1 LVFAHNQEPGEAG
14 FFLRMHAFYLMFI
27 ALTVAT
33 PAVQMERRSR
43 RILAVL
49 SKGIHRWQYLGGIL
63 CGSALL
69 SGIFCLLVGAISF
82 MLCLRGGYPT
92 TGLGALILA
101 LFTCCLMASA
111 AGLFYAVF
119 LHPLLATAAA
129 AATLAL
135 PLVSERMD
143 SQSVAALF
151 PAGQLARTLVNY
163 QFGMPTDAGWIAA
176 GALMFAILFWIGAAA
191 LFARRDV
198 TISPE

>member
-1 LVFAHNQEPGEAG
+1 MRAIFLLGTNFVRTQWLTLAVMSLYLAGIALVFAHNQEVHEAG
-14 FFLRMHAFYLMFI
+14 FFLKMHTFYLLFL

-33 PAVQMERRSR
+33 PAVQMERKTR

-92 TGLGALILA
+92 TGLGALIIA
-101 LFTCCLMASA
+101 LFTCCVMASA

-119 LHPLLATAAA
+119 LHPLLATADAA
-129 AATLAL
+129 LTMAFTM
-135 PLVSERMD
+135 VSERMVP
-143 SQSVAALF
+143 QSIAALF
-151 PAGQLARTLVNY
+151 SSGR
-163 QFGMPTDAGWIAA
+163 
-176 GALMFAILFWIGAAA
+176 
-191 LFARRDV
+191 V
-198 TISPE
+198 TQCFII